1 MDNTQININDVI
13 PVFKKIARKTGWKVS
28 KSYSSYELM
37 TDLSITVENKTYY
50 IVITANHWSSSTDTW
65 FSWNYANAPKTYQG
79 TSRLRY
85 KGKLVKEW
93 EMPCDFNDMAKAD
106 EYIETLTKFVTKKNA
121 NFNKNENKTQTN
133 FDEQRVTYKAFYNKM
148 EELAEQNDVNFA
160 EDKNELKKWEFDDV
174 TISWSNKEKCWRVV
188 IRGLNYSYFRCKN
201 LNGVVDLVEWYL
213 SFPNDTAKFSD
224 KF

>member
-1 MDNTQININDVI
+1 MANPQININDVI
-13 PVFKKIARKTGWKVS
+13 SVFKKIARKTGWKVS
-28 KSYSSYELM
+28 KSYDSYELM
-37 TDLSITVENKTYY
+37 TDLPITVENKTYY
-50 IVITANHWSSSTDTW
+50 VNVIARHWSSDTDTW
-65 FSWNYANAPKTYQG
+65 FSWKFVNAPMSQIG

-85 KGKLVKEW
+85 KGKLVNKW
-93 EMPCDFNDMAKAD
+93 EMPCDFNNMAKAD
-106 EYIETLTKFVTKKNA
+106 EYIETLTQFVMRKNT
-121 NFNKNENKTQTN
+121 NFNKNSNKTQTN
-133 FDEQRVTYKAFYNKM
+133 FDVQRATYKAFYNKM
-148 EELAEQNDVNFA
+148 EELAEQNNVNFI

-213 SFPNDTAKFSD
+213 TFPNGSAKFSI

>member
-1 MDNTQININDVI
+1 MDNTKININDVI
-13 PVFKKIARKTGWKVS
+13 PVFKKIARKTGWKIS
-28 KSYSSYELM
+28 KSYNYYELM
-37 TDLSITVENKTYY
+37 TDLPITVENKTYY
-50 IVITANHWSSSTDTW
+50 VNVIARQWSTDDAAW
-65 FSWNYANAPKTYQG
+65 FSWSFANAPMSQNG

-93 EMPCDFNDMAKAD
+93 EMPCNFNDIKEAD
-106 EYIETLTKFVTKKNA
+106 EYIETLTKFVAKKNT
-121 NFNKNENKTQTN
+121 NFNKNANKTQTN

-148 EELAEQNDVNFA
+148 EELAEQNDVNFT
-160 EDKNELKKWEFDDV
+160 EDKNGLKKWEFDDV

-213 SFPNDTAKFSD
+213 SFPNDTVKYSLKF
-224 KF
+224 